1 MANTIIGE
9 DKLIKAINE
18 FKKSLSGQTISIHG
32 KDYATVALRIA
43 VARRTLGSSLDIVN
57 SIKHIDKETVVIQSD
72 GYIDGKHF
80 SSGIAEEKRS
90 ASRINQTSMVENCET
105 SSCGRMLALGG
116 FTNDKIASAE
126 EISAALEQQ
135 SKKIQKA
142 LSELRTV
149 SHSGSFNEWLSNYK
163 TFLSTLKEN
172 NPLSYADFMNE
183 YTAIKSNL
191 KSKGVIQ

>member
-1 MANTIIGE
+1 MDNTIIGE

-57 SIKHIDKETVVIQSD
+57 SIKHIDKDTVVIQSD

-80 SSGIAEEKRS
+80 STGIAEEKRS

-142 LSELRTV
+142 LTELRTV
-149 SHSGSFNEWLSNYK
+149 SHAGNFNQWLSNYK
-163 TFLSTLKEN
+163 TFLSTLKEE
-172 NPLSYADFMNE
+172 NPLTYADFMNE
-183 YTAIKSNL
+183 YGAIKTNL
-191 KSKGVIQ
+191 KSKGVIN